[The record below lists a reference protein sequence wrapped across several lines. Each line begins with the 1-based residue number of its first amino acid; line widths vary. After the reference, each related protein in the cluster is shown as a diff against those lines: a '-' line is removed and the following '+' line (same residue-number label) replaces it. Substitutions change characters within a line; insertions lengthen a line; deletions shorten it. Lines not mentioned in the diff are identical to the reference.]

1 MIKLL
6 FATFAISIVLVL
18 SGCGSSS
25 PPPVF
30 VTHILSDRVLND
42 GDIKLTNGT
51 FSILQGNPGTV
62 SAGVDPISGSEF
74 RAFLDFPL
82 TGPGGVPGSAIIESA
97 TLDIFVDTITIQ
109 PAAATIPI
117 LIELVSLPTQ
127 TLFSSYFD
135 VPAALATK
143 RTFIARTDV
152 NNHVLIDVSQLMVQA
167 QISGLT
173 NFRIRILEDFG
184 VNVLAGLV
192 TIDDTTDVLAPE
204 LEVVYR

>member
-1 MIKLL
+1 MKKLL
-6 FATFAISIVLVL
+6 FTALALSIVLVL

-30 VTHILSDRVLND
+30 VTHILSDQVND

-51 FSILQGNPGTV
+51 FSVLQGNPGTV

-97 TLDIFVDTITIQ
+97 TLDIFIDTITIQ
-109 PAAATIPI
+109 QAAATIPI

-135 VPAALATK
+135 APAALATK

-152 NNHVLIDVSQLMVQA
+152 NNHVSIDVSQLMVQA
-167 QISGLT
+167 QISGLA

-192 TIDDTTDVLAPE
+192 EIDDTTAVLAPE